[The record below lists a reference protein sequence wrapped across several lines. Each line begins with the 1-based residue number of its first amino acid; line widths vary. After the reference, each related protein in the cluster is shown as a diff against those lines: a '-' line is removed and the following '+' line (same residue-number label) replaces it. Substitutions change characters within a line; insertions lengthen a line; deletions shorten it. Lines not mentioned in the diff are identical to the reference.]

1 MSQIIAQKIHK
12 EYSKTIDL
20 AIVYYQILSDLNK
33 LDLSKREI
41 ELLAHTAVRGV
52 ISSITSKEEYI
63 KKFGSSKATV
73 NNMISKLTRMGLLTK
88 TDSKIEVN
96 KQICPD
102 FSKKNMVLQL
112 NLKVND

>member
-12 EYSKTIDL
+12 EYSKPIDL
-20 AIVYYQILSDLNK
+20 AIVYYQILSDLNN
-33 LDLSKREI
+33 LNLSKREI
-41 ELLAHTAVRGV
+41 ELIAHTAIRGV

-73 NNMISKLTRMGLLTK
+73 NNMISKLTRMKLFIK
-88 TDSKIEVN
+88 TENKIEVN

-102 FSKKNMVLQL
+102 FSKKNLVLQL
-112 NLKVND
+112 NLKIND